1 MKKIKQ
7 VTQPT
12 VKKLNLVL
20 NQRSEELKKE
30 KIQVII
36 ISKSYYKKLCKEL
49 KYKVKFYKG
58 LEIEYI

>member
-7 VTQPT
+7 ITQPT

-20 NQRSEELKKE
+20 NQRGEELKNE
-30 KIQVII
+30 IQVII

-49 KYKVKFYKG
+49 KYKVKFYKRIQI
-58 LEIEYI
+58 EII

>member
-1 MKKIKQ
+1 MKSKQ

-20 NQRSEELKKE
+20 NQRSDEELENE
-30 KIQVII
+30 KLQVVI

>member
-12 VKKLNLVL
+12 VKKLNLIL
-20 NQRSEELKKE
+20 DLRSEEFKKE
-30 KIQVII
+30 KTQVII
-36 ISKSYYKKLCKEL
+36 MGKCCYKKLCKEL

-58 LEIEYI
+58 LEIKYI

>member
-49 KYKVKFYKG
+49 HYKIKFYKG
-58 LEIEYI
+58 FKIETI